1 MPSISTAVTLTAA
14 ATAAALFFASPWI
27 AGAEVSRDNGTPVA
41 WSAEVRDDATY
52 AVETTQDAAGDTH
65 VEVRLSGLAPRTRY
79 ALHAHEAPCGADEVA
94 SGPHYQ
100 HVFAFQSDRFVA
112 RSNEVRVE
120 LRTDRH
126 GRAEGRTTVGWQLPP
141 GRTAR
146 SLLLHGQRLVVPPSA
161 PRFWLTLA
169 GALACL
175 DVDLADSGRVR
186 LVGPGAGQ

>member
-1 MPSISTAVTLTAA
+1 MRSRTSAAGLGAGIAAVG
-14 ATAAALFFASPWI
+14 LFVASPWI
-27 AGAEVSRDNGTPVA
+27 AGAEVARDQGRPVS
-41 WSAEVRDDATY
+41 WSAEVPADATY
-52 AVETTQDAAGDTH
+52 AVETRQDSAGETH
-65 VEVRLSGLAPRTRY
+65 VRVRLTGFAPRTRY

-100 HVFAFQSDRFVA
+100 HVFAFQSHPLMA

-175 DVDLADSGRVR
+175 DVDLANSGRVR
-186 LVGPGAGQ
+186 FVGPGDDQ